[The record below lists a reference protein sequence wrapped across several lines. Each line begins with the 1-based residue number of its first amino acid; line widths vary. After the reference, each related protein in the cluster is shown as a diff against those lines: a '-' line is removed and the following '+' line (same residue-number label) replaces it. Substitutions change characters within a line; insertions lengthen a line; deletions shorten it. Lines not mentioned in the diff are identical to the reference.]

1 MLGKSVEFAS
11 DQIAAPC
18 ELRRQVRQRVRR
30 QVEAQELAQRPVRV
44 EEVHPTR
51 FRLRR
56 CHLRRSSTNTPS
68 AASRSISPSLKPC
81 SVRTSRPCA
90 PNFGGVERTAPG
102 VRENL
107 IGIPVH
113 RYQSSSTAISRCL
126 VCGLFITCATSRT
139 GPAGTPARSSLSH
152 KASPSIL
159 TIGRAACRERVWKNV

>member
-18 ELRRQVRQRVRR
+18 ELRRQVLQLVRR
-30 QVEAQELAQRPVRV
+30 QVESQEFAQRPVRV

-81 SVRTSRPCA
+81 PVRTSRPCA
-90 PNFGGVERTAPG
+90 PNFGGVERTAPCLRATLG
-102 VRENL
+102 RTA
-107 IGIPVH
+107 VH
-113 RYQSSSTAISRCL
+113 T
-126 VCGLFITCATSRT
+126 
-139 GPAGTPARSSLSH
+139 
-152 KASPSIL
+152 
-159 TIGRAACRERVWKNV
+159 